1 MSNSIL
7 SLISR
12 IFLAIVF
19 IPAGL
24 QKLMGGIEGT
34 AGYISSVGLPAGTAL
49 AWIAGIFEV
58 AAGIAILVG
67 FQTRIASYLL
77 AAFCLFTGFVF
88 HYLNGGGDQM
98 QMIMFFKNI
107 GLAGGFLSLA
117 VAGAGGYSV
126 DARR

>member
-7 SLISR
+7 SLVSR

-24 QKLMGGIEGT
+24 QKFGGIEGT

-49 AWIAGIFEV
+49 AWIAAIFEV
-58 AAGIAILVG
+58 VAGIAILVG
-67 FQTRIASYLL
+67 FQTRIASLLL

-98 QMIMFFKNI
+98 QMIMFLKNI

-117 VAGAGGYSV
+117 VAGAGAYSV
-126 DARR
+126 DAKR

>member
-7 SLISR
+7 SLVSR

-24 QKLMGGIEGT
+24 QKFGGIEGT

-49 AWIAGIFEV
+49 AWIAAIFEV
-58 AAGIAILVG
+58 VAGVAILVG
-67 FQTRIASYLL
+67 FQTRIASLLL

-98 QMIMFFKNI
+98 QMIMFLKNI

-117 VAGAGGYSV
+117 VAGAGAYSV
-126 DARR
+126 DAKR